1 MHSADVLDCRLRT
14 GPIIFDFFPSENLFG
29 RDPSMLQKG
38 VSSHYFMYLS
48 ADSAFALSATGG
60 LVKELLGDTVS
71 YEAQ

>member
-1 MHSADVLDCRLRT
+1 
-14 GPIIFDFFPSENLFG
+14 
-29 RDPSMLQKG
+29 MLQKG